1 MAATS
6 TIAKYLI
13 KRFKALRSAATGTA
27 KINSQALLLR
37 QPVHYSSD

>member
-1 MAATS
+1 MAAAS

-13 KRFKALRSAATGTA
+13 ERFKPLRSAAIGMV

-37 QPVHYSSD
+37 QPVHYSID